1 MSALPEQI
9 GKYRVQALLGQ
20 GAMGT
25 VYLAQDPDMERRV
38 AIKVVHPHLAA
49 GEGNQ
54 DWRERFRQEAR
65 AAARCL
71 HPNVVTVF
79 DFGTDGASDYLVMEY
94 VQGEEL
100 RFFIETGHRFALH
113 EILHIAREVL
123 AALDHAHAKGVV
135 HRDIKPAN
143 IILLDT
149 GGVKVADFGVARIDA
164 SELTQAGNM
173 VGTPSYM
180 APEGL
185 RGEQVT
191 AAGDLYSVGIV
202 LLEMLTGRKP
212 GPEVVFGHKV
222 SAFVDEAFDSE
233 AAREL
238 PPRLRG
244 ILARVLAADPEQRP
258 ESALGLARQLEQV
271 GAEVAGERNAVE
283 TLSETVIAREP
294 LRRPEPAASPTATWP
309 AELVDR
315 LRSRLATHVGP
326 LAAFIVNQSLSNAG
340 SVTELGEQL
349 AARIPA
355 TEGREQ
361 FLAWFHRCALEHAC
375 SGEHGVADGSAAP
388 AEPEAPAFSPDG
400 EELDRIIRLY
410 ARHVGPIARRMVEMT
425 LPRAMTRE
433 AFIQALCERIPDEAE
448 RQAFRRALTSS

>member
-1 MSALPEQI
+1 
-9 GKYRVQALLGQ
+9 
-20 GAMGT
+20 MGT

-49 GEGNQ
+49 GDGNQ

-123 AALDHAHAKGVV
+123 AALDHAHSKGVV

-185 RGEQVT
+185 RGERVT
-191 AAGDLYSVGIV
+191 AAGDLYSVGIL

-212 GPEVVFGHKV
+212 GPEVVFGRQV

-233 AAREL
+233 AGREL

-244 ILARVLAADPEQRP
+244 ILQRVLAAEPEQRP
-258 ESALGLARQLEQV
+258 GSALELARQLEQV
-271 GAEVAGERNAVE
+271 GIEVAGERSAVE

-294 LRRPEPAASPTATWP
+294 LHQPEPAANPTATWP
-309 AELVDR
+309 PELVDR

-326 LAAFIVNQSLSNAG
+326 LATFIVNQSLSRAG

-355 TEGREQ
+355 AEGREQ

-375 SGEHGVADGSAAP
+375 SGEHGAAEVSAAS
-388 AEPEAPAFSPDG
+388 AQPEAPGFSPDG
-400 EELDRIIRLY
+400 EELDRITRLY

-425 LPRAMTRE
+425 LPRAMTRD

-448 RQAFRRALTSS
+448 RQAFRRALTSN